1 MNMIMS
7 AIWAME
13 LVAFEQM
20 KRLLAAIS
28 DGPAKDAQRQ
38 GLPLQSGGG
47 VAVVSLSGP
56 MVKNEG
62 WMTDRYG
69 FASTDAT
76 KRAIQAA
83 VNDAD
88 IQVVVLRID
97 SPGGSVD
104 GLAEL
109 GDAIYAAKQVK
120 PVIAQV
126 SGMCASAAYYAA
138 SQATRIY
145 AGRMDLVGSLGTR
158 MAVYDYSELFA
169 KDGVKAIPI
178 DTSPE
183 DRPFKSAGLPGTP
196 ITDQQVADFQRVVD
210 DYGNDFR
217 ATIQRGRNMAAETV
231 DAVFDGRIWVAAD
244 AQKLGLIDGIQTAE
258 ETISQLMTEI
268 SNQTN
273 ERTLSARAKIR
284 AMTLDKI

>member
-1 MNMIMS
+1 MNTILS

-13 LVAFEQM
+13 LAAFEQM
-20 KRLLAAIS
+20 KRLVATIS
-28 DGPAKDAQRQ
+28 DGPAKDAHRQ

-47 VAVVSLSGP
+47 IAVVSLSGP

-62 WMTDRYG
+62 WLTDRYG

-76 KRAIQAA
+76 KRAINAA

-88 IQVVVLRID
+88 VQVVVLRID

-120 PVIAQV
+120 PIIAQV

-138 SQATRIY
+138 SQATAIY

-158 MAVYDYSELFA
+158 MAVYDYSEWFA

-183 DRPFKSAGLPGTP
+183 DRPFKSAGLPGTV
-196 ITDQQVADFQRVVD
+196 ITDQQIADFQRVVD

-217 ATIQRGRNMAAETV
+217 ATIQRGRGLTADAV

-244 AQKLGLIDGIQTAE
+244 AQKLGLIDGIQTVE
-258 ETISQLMTEI
+258 ETLSMLTAEI
-268 SNQTN
+268 NERTNQ
-273 ERTLSARAKIR
+273 RTLSARAKIR
-284 AMTLDKI
+284 AMTLDK